1 MILRERPGTVN
12 PTVRRAGAFGAVGAL
27 ALAAPLLGRAAV
39 LPFVLVAAGAL
50 AITRGPLFELFARPA
65 DREAGR
71 LRGLFDFALA
81 ATVLGGLSVFG
92 DLPVTVF
99 AGSVLLVA
107 IGNLGAEIVS
117 VRSSFAPTLGFLTAG
132 AAGAAIGIAGA
143 ALLAGEEIAAGS
155 LLLLCLTGA
164 LVGALVRSML
174 FPRDEPPVLLTVGLV
189 LWFLAAVDA
198 GADPS
203 AVAIAVAVM
212 VTFGLLS
219 YVLDTAS
226 LEGVLAGV
234 LLGLVTIVLAGYEW
248 FALLLTFFG
257 VGGLATKFRYETK
270 LERGVAE
277 ENGGNRGGVNVLA
290 NSLVAVGAV
299 FALAAVDAGLL
310 ESPTA
315 LVPFAFAGA
324 VATALGDTLSS
335 EIGGAF
341 DGTRLITSF
350 EEVPPGTDGA
360 VTWQG
365 TLAGALGTTTIGV
378 LAFVAFPD
386 VALLGAAVVAVGG
399 ATGMTVDSILGATA
413 EGRVLGNAGVN
424 FAATLAG
431 ALAAAGLAVAI
442 GLVSVTGLA
451 L

>member
-1 MILRERPGTVN
+1 VIHPEKPGTVN
-12 PTVRRAGAFGAVGAL
+12 PTVRRAGAFGVVGAL
-27 ALAAPLLGRAAV
+27 ALAAPLLGRAAIV
-39 LPFVLVAAGAL
+39 PFVLVALGAL
-50 AITRGPLFELFARPA
+50 AITRGPVFELFARPA

-71 LRGLFDFALA
+71 LRALFDFALA

-107 IGNLGAEIVS
+107 IGNFGAEVVR
-117 VRSSFAPTLGFLTAG
+117 VRSGLAPMLGFLAAGTAG
-132 AAGAAIGIAGA
+132 AAVGIGGVAV
-143 ALLAGEEIAAGS
+143 LAGDDVAAGT
-155 LLLLCLTGA
+155 LLLLSLTGA
-164 LVGALVRSML
+164 LVGSLVRSML

-198 GADPS
+198 GADAT
-203 AVAIAVAVM
+203 AVAIAVGVM
-212 VTFGLLS
+212 ALFGIIS
-219 YVLDTAS
+219 YALDTAS
-226 LEGVLAGV
+226 LEGMLAGV
-234 LLGLVTIVLAGYEW
+234 VLGLVTIVLGGYEW

-299 FALAAVDAGLL
+299 CGLAALEAGFV
-310 ESPTA
+310 EAPSA

-365 TLAGALGTTTIGV
+365 TLAGVLGTVTIGV
-378 LAFVAFPD
+378 LAFVAFGE
-386 VALLGAAVVAVGG
+386 VAAVGAIVVAVGG
-399 ATGMTVDSILGATA
+399 AVGMTVDSILGAIA

-431 ALAAAGLAVAI
+431 ALAAAGMAVAA
-442 GLVSVTGLA
+442 GLVTVTGIA
-451 L
+451 F